1 MEIENTPENKARFFA
16 LYWGQEVIRRK
27 DFVNTLHKVS
37 EHMQLGHN
45 NLYLELIPLSQITD
59 EDAEFVIGSI
69 ECQMSQ
75 SDINNGCYG
84 MSPSGIFIDSLMG
97 HNSYHLGYR
106 EVDYLR
112 FKGYAV
118 KWVNISI
125 EKQIEYGWVKLK
137 NNI

>member
-1 MEIENTPENKARFFA
+1 MKIENTAENKAKFFA
-16 LYWGQEVIRRK
+16 LYLRQKVMRT
-27 DFVNTLHKVS
+27 DQTTLI
-37 EHMQLGHN
+37 LCDPLAIGHGDW
-45 NLYLELIPLSQITD
+45 YLELIPLSQITD

-69 ECQMSQ
+69 ECQMRQ

-112 FKGYAV
+112 LKGYAV
-118 KWVNISI
+118 KWVNISV
-125 EKQIEYGWVKLK
+125 EKQIEYGWIKLK